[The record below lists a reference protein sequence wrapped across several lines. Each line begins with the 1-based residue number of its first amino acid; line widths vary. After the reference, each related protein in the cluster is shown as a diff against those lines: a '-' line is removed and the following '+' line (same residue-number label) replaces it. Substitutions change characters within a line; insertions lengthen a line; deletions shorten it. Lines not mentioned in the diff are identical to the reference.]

1 MSLGSSRVPLLATPK
16 TVPMPPSMST
26 IPSRAVAP
34 VRSDSA
40 WNSSFSDVRCL
51 PSSLRIIARSW
62 KVSARSAGPPTWRAY
77 VVISPR
83 SSPFAL
89 IRATSSPVAAS
100 SSGVPSSVAV
110 NHRPA
115 A

>member
-1 MSLGSSRVPLLATPK
+1 MWFGSSRVPLEAKLK

-26 IPSRAVAP
+26 MPSRAVAP

-40 WNSSFSDVRCL
+40 WNSSLISLRCL
-51 PSSLRIIARSW
+51 AIAFSRAARSW
-62 KVSARSAGPPTWRAY
+62 KVSARRAGPPTVRAY

-83 SSPFAL
+83 SRPVL
-89 IRATSSPVAAS
+89 EIRATSSPVAAS
-100 SSGVPSSVAV
+100 SSGVPSSEAA
-110 NHRPA
+110 NQRPA